1 MEHHKIKIGITQGD
15 GNGTSYEVILKSFLE
30 QHVQEICTPVVYGSP
45 KIAAYYRKALNINNF
60 SFNPADNVDNVQTG
74 KASLINV
81 LDDTA
86 KVELGSATQASG
98 EAAAVSLERAV
109 ADLSAGKLEALVLNP
124 LPAIGCKTLQVS
136 NQFDYVKQKL
146 GANNTMT
153 MLVNGAMRVALLTDA
168 RPMRNIAKTIT
179 VDNIVGKLH
188 LLADSLK
195 ADFAIDNPRIAVL
208 GYNPNCT
215 DAENQEFEEKEN
227 IVPAIAQANSEGV
240 LAFGPY
246 DADTMFGTDLFN
258 HFDAVLAI
266 YYTQGMAP
274 FRALSY
280 DDGASYILGIPQMC
294 VAPFQPFG
302 YEEAGN
308 DKAQPDAFQNAVYLA
323 CDVTK
328 NRKQYKELTAN
339 KLKTNSLSD

>member
-15 GNGTSYEVILKSFLE
+15 GNGTSYEVMLKSFLE
-30 QHVQEICTPVVYGSP
+30 QHIQEICTPVVYGSP

-60 SFNPADNVDNVQTG
+60 SFNPADNADNVQTG

-124 LPAIGCKTLQVS
+124 LPAISCKTLQVS
-136 NQFDYVKQKL
+136 SQFDYIKQKL
-146 GANNTMT
+146 GASNTMT

-168 RPMRNIAKTIT
+168 RPMRNIAKSIT

-195 ADFAIDNPRIAVL
+195 SDFAIDNPRIAVL

-215 DAENQEFEEKEN
+215 DAENQEFEEKRLFRPLRKPTAKAFWPL
-227 IVPAIAQANSEGV
+227 VLSMPTPCSEPICSTV
-240 LAFGPY
+240 S
-246 DADTMFGTDLFN
+246 MLFW
-258 HFDAVLAI
+258 LS
-266 YYTQGMAP
+266 TTP
-274 FRALSY
+274 KEWLRSALSATMTAQVTFWVFLRCALLHSNHL
-280 DDGASYILGIPQMC
+280 DMRRLATTKPNQVHSKMRYIW
-294 VAPFQPFG
+294 
-302 YEEAGN
+302 
-308 DKAQPDAFQNAVYLA
+308 LA
-323 CDVTK
+323 MSPKIVSNIK
-328 NRKQYKELTAN
+328 
-339 KLKTNSLSD
+339 S